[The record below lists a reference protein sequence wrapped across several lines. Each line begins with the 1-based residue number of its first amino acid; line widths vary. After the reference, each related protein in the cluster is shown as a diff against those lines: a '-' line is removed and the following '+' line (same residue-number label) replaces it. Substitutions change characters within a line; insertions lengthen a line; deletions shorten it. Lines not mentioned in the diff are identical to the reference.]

1 MEQHIVDIFQ
11 EHRRRYG
18 TRRIV
23 AELKAAEVRTSR
35 YRVRKVLTEHGLKAL
50 QPRSFVPRTTQSR
63 HPYPISP
70 NLLLERS
77 LPMRPDEVWVGDMTY
92 IPMANGSFLYLAV
105 WMDLY
110 SGKIIGWHLANHM
123 KEELIV
129 TAFKKALA
137 SRTTAKGLVVHSD
150 RGGQYAGNQ
159 FRKLIASRQMQQ
171 SMNRAD
177 NPYEREASMR
187 QIKIIINELQCFYG
201 IVLQP
206 L

>member
-35 YRVRKVLTEHGLKAL
+35 YRVRKVLKEHGLKAL

-110 SGKIIGWHLANHM
+110 SRKIIGWHLANHM

-129 TAFKKALA
+129 TAFKKALV

-171 SMNRAD
+171 RMSRAD

-187 QIKIIINELQCFYG
+187 QIKIIINEL
-201 IVLQP
+201 
-206 L
+206 